1 MSKIVLTKQIIEQ
14 GRSSKGGWSN
24 QQWFCLGITSEE
36 MKVGGWKDNIM
47 DKEFDKELIDRF
59 LALKD
64 AHFDNNKSCDQL
76 SLPLS

>member
-24 QQWFCLGITSEE
+24 QQWFCFGITSEE

-47 DKEFDKELIDRF
+47 DREFDKEIIDRF

-64 AHFDNNKSCDQL
+64 AHFNNKSSDQL
-76 SLPLS
+76 SLLLT